1 MKISLDWLR
10 EYVAVDLPRQEIL
23 DKLTMIGLVAD
34 TTEERDGDL
43 VMDLETYANR
53 PDTLGHLG
61 VAREMAALL
70 GLPLI
75 EKDWPLAELP
85 EATTDIADVQ
95 IVAEALCPRYC
106 GIVVRNVPVG
116 PSPDWLTRRI
126 EAMGLRPVNNVVDVS
141 NYVLFATAQP
151 IHTFDFGRIGGGRI
165 VVRKAKR
172 GETLVDLDGRT
183 LALAAD
189 MLVIADESRPVAL
202 AGVIGGQAS
211 GITESTRDVFI
222 ESANFDPVGIRK
234 TAKALG
240 LSTDASYRFERGA
253 DIGFAPQAALM
264 AASLLTQMGG
274 RASRGLIDRY
284 PRPPKATT
292 VRLRLRRIA
301 ELLGVEVPESFVV
314 DVLGRLGFR
323 VEGAPKGPWRVE
335 VPTFRVDVSREADLI
350 EEIARF
356 YGYDRIPSEVTPVDS
371 FAPVVNRKRERLAR
385 IRETLAGQGLDEVI
399 NWSFADPEREAAVAS
414 GRTPVAIQNPIS
426 NRASV
431 MRTSLFPGLLE
442 NAAWNLNRGL
452 EGVHI
457 FELGNVFYW
466 GDDEKHREDLH
477 LGLLST
483 GLLPGAGFAAPAAA
497 TDFYVR
503 QGRRRGRPRGASLRP
518 GRLRRAGPSLVRARP
533 GPGRPL
539 SRPGDRPSRPP
550 APGPGRLLVDR
561 RAGLRGRDR
570 SLGPVREDAPGVRVR
585 AGPEAARGRPRPV
598 VPHGPLRHLRRNRP
612 GPGPARPAPAR
623 GLRARRPVLGRAL
636 AGGQGQPDHP
646 APLPASA
653 EDARGRGSGPR
664 RAGDRRPPQVRARNP
679 TQGGEKLTSE
689 LERIK
694 ILEGKIGQVVDHIHK
709 LTTENEKLRQQLK
722 EFRTEKKDFEEST
735 RKIARLDEEMKKYE
749 GERELLKG
757 KIEAIIGEIDKLGL

>member
-95 IVAEALCPRYC
+95 IAAEALCPRYC

-116 PSPDWLTRRI
+116 PSPEWLTRRI

-222 ESANFDPVGIRK
+222 ESAHFDPVGIRK

-240 LSTDASYRFERGA
+240 LATDASYRFERGS

-264 AASLLTQMGG
+264 AASLLTRMGG

-301 ELLGVEVPESFVV
+301 ELLGVEVPETFVV

-335 VPTFRVDVSREADLI
+335 VPTFRVDVSREADLV

-371 FAPVVNRKRERLAR
+371 FAPVVNRTRDRLAR

-442 NAAWNLNRGL
+442 NAAWNLNRGV

-497 TDFYVR
+497 TDFYVLK
-503 QGRRRGRPRGASLRP
+503 GA
-518 GRLRRAGPSLVRARP
+518 V
-533 GPGRPL
+533 
-539 SRPGDRPSRPP
+539 
-550 APGPGRLLVDR
+550 
-561 RAGLRGRDR
+561 
-570 SLGPVREDAPGVRVR
+570 
-585 AGPEAARGRPRPV
+585 EAALEA
-598 VPHGPLRHLRRNRP
+598 LRFD
-612 GPGPARPAPAR
+612 PAGFEERDHPSYEP
-623 GLRARRPVLGRAL
+623 GRAL
-636 AGGQGQPDHP
+636 AVLYRGQEIGRLGLLRRDLAASASVDGPVYAAEIDLSALFEKTPRAFEYVPVPKLPGAVRDLSFLMDRSVTYGEIARALGRLDQPLLEGFELVDRFSG
-646 APLPASA
+646 APLPADKVSLTIRLRFRHPQRTLVAGEVDRAEQEIVGHLRSA
-653 EDARGRGSGPR
+653 LAIQLR
-664 RAGDRRPPQVRARNP
+664 
-679 TQGGEKLTSE
+679 
-689 LERIK
+689 
-694 ILEGKIGQVVDHIHK
+694 EGK
-709 LTTENEKLRQQLK
+709 N
-722 EFRTEKKDFEEST
+722 
-735 RKIARLDEEMKKYE
+735 
-749 GERELLKG
+749 
-757 KIEAIIGEIDKLGL
+757 